1 MSRWTVYDVMT
12 TEVVS
17 VRPDA
22 SFHVISDILTGRGVS
37 AVPVIDPDGRV
48 LGVVSEA
55 DLLAKIEF
63 AGDGGEPHGLEG
75 ARRQVA
81 RRKSTATLAS
91 ELMSSPAVT
100 IRDTSSVVE
109 AAKLL
114 DSAGVKR
121 LPVVD
126 AGDRLVGIVSRH
138 DLLSVFRRSD
148 TELRDEIVDEVLGKL
163 PWVDPAHVRVD
174 VVRGQVTL
182 TGEVESKSLVPLAGR
197 LVEGV
202 DGVVS
207 VDNRLG
213 YRHDDTATARPAG

>member
-1 MSRWTVYDVMT
+1 MT

-22 SFHVISDILTGRGVS
+22 SFYVVAGILTGRGVS
-37 AVPVIDPDGRV
+37 AVPVVDPDSRV

-63 AGDGGEPHGLEG
+63 AGDGGERHVFERP
-75 ARRQVA
+75 RRRVA
-81 RRKSTATLAS
+81 RRKSAATVAG
-91 ELMSSPAVT
+91 ELMSAPAVT
-100 IRDTSSVVE
+100 IRDTASVVE

-126 AGDRLVGIVSRH
+126 ASGRLVGIVSRH

-148 TELRDEIVDEVLGKL
+148 TALRTEIVDEVFAKL
-163 PWVDPAHVRVD
+163 LWVDPADVQVD
-174 VVRGQVTL
+174 VGRGQVTL
-182 TGEVESKSLVPLAGR
+182 TGELESKSLVPLAVR

-202 DGVVS
+202 DGVVC

-213 YRHDDTATARPAG
+213 YRHDDTATGGSGPKMFLHRP